1 MPPQQLQKIADN
13 WKNNKGKIISAYQKY
28 ELYQYKIANP
38 DTCFREMSELFSEK
52 FQAGS
57 NFIKNSRTSFQTC
70 EKYTQVWSVGQFSC
84 WKISRL
90 EFRGLPRR
98 TFYATETRIFNDFDH
113 FLPIFLIRKDNF
125 AAKYCPTDQSQV

>member
-57 NFIKNSRTSFQTC
+57 NFIYQLTNKFSNMQKVHPSLVSRTVLLLENF
-70 EKYTQVWSVGQFSC
+70 SVR
-84 WKISRL
+84 ISG
-90 EFRGLPRR
+90 F
-98 TFYATETRIFNDFDH
+98 ASKDFLCD
-113 FLPIFLIRKDNF
+113 
-125 AAKYCPTDQSQV
+125 